1 MEDIIDRDVRSRLLE
16 INMGYFLSNLFNYI
30 GRYFLFEKISMDW
43 NK

>member
-16 INMGYFLSNLFNYI
+16 INMKYFLSNLFNYI
-30 GRYFLFEKISMDW
+30 ERYFLFRVMMDW